1 MKTAVAVFLF
11 FLPNKSS

>member
-1 MKTAVAVFLF
+1 MKTTVAVFLF